1 MSKRK
6 NLTGEYSGRGD
17 PQVTLS
23 LLWGEPS
30 APKRG
35 RKPSLTIGAIGKA
48 AMAIADA
55 GGLDTLSMRALSEAL
70 GVSTMALYR
79 YVPGK
84 PELLDLIIDR
94 AYAEL
99 PQDPAP
105 GESWERRLERVAR
118 DEWELYLAHPWMLSI
133 SSYRA
138 ALGPSGLRKYERELQ
153 AIADTGL
160 DDPGMDLLVTSL
172 SSFVRGA
179 ARFAHEGRTAPKQTG
194 KTDAEWWQANAQVL
208 EKLVRPDDFPLASR
222 VGSTVAQAA
231 ESAAHPVRAF
241 EFGLRC
247 FIQGIRTPDTSF
259 RQAPNR

>member
-55 GGLDTLSMRALSEAL
+55 GGLDTLSMRALSESL

-160 DDPGMDLLVTSL
+160 DDPGMDLLSDVTSK
-172 SSFVRGA
+172 SIPA
-179 ARFAHEGRTAPKQTG
+179 WTTPGRTAPKQTG

-222 VGSTVAQAA
+222 VGSTVGQAA
-231 ESAAHPVRAF
+231 ESAAHPMSECASGSNAWPMPVRCS
-241 EFGLRC
+241 GRC
-247 FIQGIRTPDTSF
+247 AAMR
-259 RQAPNR
+259 